1 VNLTIASTVESS
13 ASESSCDSLKKHAR
27 EQAWLSE
34 ETRAS
39 AALPHEHLLPRPPER
54 KMVGRKRLTVSLPL
68 ELLERSRNTVYWT
81 KGLTLARLLEEA
93 LTTSLDHR
101 EELNG
106 QPFQRRLED
115 LKGGRPRNSD
125 RSEAHVDG

>member
-1 VNLTIASTVESS
+1 MNFTIASTVEPL
-13 ASESSCDSLKKHAR
+13 APEPSCDSLKEHAH
-27 EQAWLSE
+27 EQAWLSKE
-34 ETRAS
+34 PRAV
-39 AALPHEHLLPRPPER
+39 AASPHDHPPKR
-54 KMVGRKRLTVSLPL
+54 KTVGRKRLTVSLPL

-125 RSEAHVDG
+125 QSSPV

>member
-1 VNLTIASTVESS
+1 MNLTVVSPTVDPST
-13 ASESSCDSLKKHAR
+13 SESSHSVKEHA
-27 EQAWLSE
+27 
-34 ETRAS
+34 
-39 AALPHEHLLPRPPER
+39 HEHAWFSEATSASTAPSHGHPVSNTPARRAVER
-54 KMVGRKRLTVSLPL
+54 RRLTVSLPL

-81 KGLTLARLLEEA
+81 KGLTLARLLEQA

-106 QPFQRRLED
+106 QPFPRRLED

-125 RSEAHVDG
+125 R

>member
-1 VNLTIASTVESS
+1 MNLTIASTVEPL
-13 ASESSCDSLKKHAR
+13 ASEPSCDSLKEHAH
-27 EQAWLSE
+27 EQAWLSKE
-34 ETRAS
+34 ARAV
-39 AALPHEHLLPRPPER
+39 APPHDHLLQTPER
-54 KMVGRKRLTVSLPL
+54 KTVERKRLTVSLPL

-106 QPFQRRLED
+106 HPFQRRLEN

-125 RSEAHVDG
+125 Q